1 MSVSS
6 TVRGKNK
13 LKIKSTKTK
22 HAPSNKPEARSTND
36 HAKNLDAPV
45 PNNTHRNSDA
55 EKSLSNGMHK
65 RERDM
70 HRDI

>member
-22 HAPSNKPEARSTND
+22 TIVSNKPEIRATND
-36 HAKNLDAPV
+36 NVKKLDVPV
-45 PNNTHRNSDA
+45 PTNIHRNSDA
-55 EKSLSNGMHK
+55 EKTLGVGMD
-65 RERDM
+65 RRDECT
-70 HRDI
+70 